1 MLNTDDEGVEVVAE
15 DDLLRRRAVLP
26 IGTVMNLT
34 TLTARQIRYFE
45 EQGLVKPIRNAGN
58 HRMYSLNDVDSLI
71 AIVNERRSGMSLADI
86 KRVREHRKQH
96 TSDAAARR
104 MLREEL
110 LNQSTFNQ
118 SGQAQYRQGFH

>member
-1 MLNTDDEGVEVVAE
+1 MQLVADD
-15 DDLLRRRAVLP
+15 DILRRRAVLT

-45 EQGLVKPIRNAGN
+45 EQGLVKPLRNAGN

-104 MLREEL
+104 LLQQEL
-110 LNQSTFNQ
+110 YNQRFGQ
-118 SGQAQYRQGFH
+118 SGQSPYGQGFH

>member
-1 MLNTDDEGVEVVAE
+1 MAD

-45 EQGLVKPIRNAGN
+45 EQGLVKPLRNAGN

-71 AIVNERRSGMSLADI
+71 GIVNERRSGMSLADI
-86 KRVREHRKQH
+86 KRVRQH
-96 TSDAAARR
+96 QRQQTSDAAARR
-104 MLREEL
+104 ALRDEL
-110 LNQSTFNQ
+110 FNQ
-118 SGQAQYRQGFH
+118 RFGQSGSSPYGQNFH

>member
-1 MLNTDDEGVEVVAE
+1 MVE

-26 IGTVMNLT
+26 IGTVINLT

-45 EQGLVKPIRNAGN
+45 EQGLVKPLRNAGN

-71 AIVNERRSGMSLADI
+71 GIVNERRSGMSLADI
-86 KRVREHRKQH
+86 KRVREHHKRQ

-104 MLREEL
+104 ALRDEL
-110 LNQSTFNQ
+110 FNQRFGQ
-118 SGQAQYRQGFH
+118 SGQNPFSQHF